1 MHEFI
6 GKIRVLQD
14 EIESALKDS
23 DFEKLASLSTMLGD
37 AAEALISSEIYRE
50 SITDKELVDL
60 QNLLLNV
67 QKYQEQTETK
77 FRDYTSKVSRN
88 QKMHQAYKQ

>member
-1 MHEFI
+1 M
-6 GKIRVLQD
+6 
-14 EIESALKDS
+14 KDS

-50 SITDKELVDL
+50 SITEKELVDL

-77 FRDYTSKVSRN
+77 FRNYTSKVSRN
-88 QKMHQAYKQ
+88 QKMHKAYKQ